1 MEFKD
6 FFFTYGRR
14 ESLCFVGH
22 LHRALRM
29 KGYEVW
35 FDKANIPDG
44 EDYAERINHGIES
57 AHNFIVVM
65 APRCMTS
72 PYCLIELEYAR
83 ILGKRV
89 IPINQMSVSKIEAT
103 PLPEKRIQLLS
114 DFYRF
119 HDIPDQHIRTT
130 QDVLN
135 RFHALI
141 GKTDW
146 LDGKM
151 NLTDADCNEM
161 ADWARPYENNWHL
174 HDDPEYLDDL
184 DIPLFGTCVDD
195 MALVIERVMAV
206 AERQKNYVHKHTE
219 LLFHALQWEKNQR
232 TVEYLLVGKD
242 RLQAEDWL
250 LTEFIPP
257 RQPPCLP
264 SDLHGEFIC
273 ESRKNSEN
281 MMTDVFIC
289 CDRADREG
297 RDKILRSLSRY
308 AITAW
313 TRDRDIRKGDDPGKA
328 SEEAIAFADNFFFLI
343 SPESTASENCLKA
356 LNIAEGY
363 HKRVIPIHIA
373 QTQKTA
379 VPEQLRQL
387 EYIDFA
393 RNVDQL
399 DFNRD
404 IDAILHILNHDRV
417 YFREHKILLCRALKW
432 EEQGRKDSFL
442 LRGHNLENAKTW
454 LRLNTGRENHPPTD
468 LHRELIDASEA
479 KRGHLSS
486 DVFISY
492 SRKDGDFARKLNT
505 ALQEAG
511 KTTWFDQ
518 ESISKG
524 VDFRKEIYKG
534 IESSDNFL
542 FIISPDAVTSPY
554 CFDETDHAAGRS
566 KRFITVRR
574 RQTNPQLMPEHLRK
588 IQWIDFEAR
597 AWDEAFPELI
607 QAIDLDREHA
617 RQHTVFQQRASEWSE
632 NGRSDDFLLNKT
644 ACERGEV
651 WLKEADDAAK
661 QPFPADL
668 QREHIA
674 RSRKAIEDAERAGRR
689 RRRIA
694 FTAVTAGLI
703 IALVLAGIA
712 FVQRNK
718 AERQMLDANYNMA
731 KVFEEK
737 ALKALDQAEAGH
749 DWNDYRQPVLYA
761 SAALEQELAKGK
773 TALGPASAGR
783 LLEGRVFKAALVEKW
798 SSPSAASQWKLINS
812 VAFSPDGKTLASA
825 AGSYLRNDK
834 TVRLWDV
841 ASGAE
846 KGVLEGHTDD
856 VSSVAFSPDGQTL
869 ASGSDDKTVRLWDV
883 ATGAGKGVLKGH
895 IISVTS
901 VAFSPDGRI
910 LASGSFDNTVRL
922 WDVASGAGK
931 GVLKG
936 HADYVRSVAFSPDGK
951 TLASGSEDQTVRLWE
966 VAAGAEKS
974 VLRGHTACVRS
985 VAFSPDGKTLAS
997 GSEDKTVRLWDV
1009 AAGVEKG
1016 VLKGHTAYVLSV
1028 AFSPDGKTLATGSR
1042 DETVRFWDVA
1052 TGAGK
1057 SVSNGHAASILSV
1070 AFSPDGK
1077 TLASG
1082 SEDKTVRL
1090 WDVAT
1095 GAGKG
1100 VLGRPR
1106 EVLSVAF
1113 SPDGQT
1119 LASGSADHT
1128 VRLWD
1133 VATGVE
1139 KGILESH
1146 DGRVAGV
1153 TFSPDG
1159 KTLASGS
1166 GQTVRLW
1173 DVATGAE
1180 KGVLKGHTL
1189 GVDGVAF
1196 SPDGKTLATVSF
1208 DKTVRLWDIRPYM
1221 LFLEN
1226 GKATPLFHSFSEGVR
1241 FLWQAEREGLD
1252 FKTVKTDEKDDY
1264 NLVYDPKYR
1273 PLLNPPKPGQSKFD
1287 QVLEWA
1293 GTQAK
1298 DR

>member
-1 MEFKD
+1 MLDDKQSMFKD

-22 LHRALRM
+22 LHRALRL
-29 KGYEVW
+29 KGYEAW

-89 IPINQMSVSKIEAT
+89 IPINQMSVSQIEAT

-119 HDIPDQHIRTT
+119 HGIPDQGVRTT
-130 QDVLN
+130 QDVLT

-146 LDGKM
+146 LDGKL
-151 NLTDADCNEM
+151 NLSEPDCKAM
-161 ADWARPYENNWHL
+161 ADWAGPYENNWHL
-174 HDDPEYLDDL
+174 HDDPEYLEDL
-184 DIPLFGTCVDD
+184 NIPLFGTCVDD

-232 TVEYLLVGKD
+232 AVEYLLVGKD

-289 CDRADREG
+289 CHKADREN
-297 RDKILRSLSRY
+297 RDRILRSLSRY

-313 TRDRDIRKGDDPGKA
+313 TRDRDIRKGEDPGKA
-328 SEEAIAFADNFFFLI
+328 SEEAIAYADNFFFLI
-343 SPESTASENCLKA
+343 SPESVVSENCQKA
-356 LNIAEGY
+356 LAIAETY
-363 HKRVIPIHIA
+363 HKRVIPILIA
-373 QTQKTA
+373 RTPKA
-379 VPEQLRQL
+379 DIPDQLRHL
-387 EYIDFA
+387 ESIDFV
-393 RNVDQL
+393 NNKDQL

-417 YFREHKILLCRALKW
+417 YFREHKILICRALKW

-454 LRLNTGRENHPPTD
+454 LRLNLGRENHPPTD
-468 LHRELIDASEA
+468 LHRELIDASESR
-479 KRGHLSS
+479 RGQLSS

-703 IALVLAGIA
+703 IALALAGVA
-712 FVQRNK
+712 FVQRNRAEEQREIAVQNYHQAK
-718 AERQMLDANYNMA
+718 AN
-731 KVFEEK
+731 
-737 ALKALDQAEAGH
+737 
-749 DWNDYRQPVLYA
+749 
-761 SAALEQELAKGK
+761 ELAHVSRQLREEGDYTRAIRIAQAAYEVDPQRVPPAVEQALIDSYNNVVIGK
-773 TALGPASAGR
+773 ESFFYQNVLPHEA
-783 LLEGRVFKAALVEKW
+783 RVNLAAY
-798 SSPSAASQWKLINS
+798 
-812 VAFSPDGKTLASA
+812 SPDGGTILTASQDGAARLWTADGRLMATLDHGAAVRSAFFTDDGSRIVTAGDNRMLRIWTADGELIKDLKDFHGCDDMGSCHVSA
-825 AGSYLRNDK
+825 A
-834 TVRLWDV
+834 
-841 ASGAE
+841 
-846 KGVLEGHTDD
+846 
-856 VSSVAFSPDGQTL
+856 
-869 ASGSDDKTVRLWDV
+869 
-883 ATGAGKGVLKGH
+883 
-895 IISVTS
+895 
-901 VAFSPDGRI
+901 AFSPDGRRMVSVGADTDI
-910 LASGSFDNTVRL
+910 LL
-922 WDVASGAGK
+922 WDGDGNLLHREENAHYRFA
-931 GVLKG
+931 
-936 HADYVRSVAFSPDGK
+936 HAVRFSPDGSLFA
-951 TLASGSEDQTVRLWE
+951 TAS
-966 VAAGAEKS
+966 
-974 VLRGHTACVRS
+974 
-985 VAFSPDGKTLAS
+985 
-997 GSEDKTVRLWDV
+997 WD
-1009 AAGVEKG
+1009 
-1016 VLKGHTAYVLSV
+1016 H
-1028 AFSPDGKTLATGSR
+1028 
-1042 DETVRFWDVA
+1042 
-1052 TGAGK
+1052 
-1057 SVSNGHAASILSV
+1057 
-1070 AFSPDGK
+1070 
-1077 TLASG
+1077 
-1082 SEDKTVRL
+1082 
-1090 WDVAT
+1090 
-1095 GAGKG
+1095 
-1100 VLGRPR
+1100 
-1106 EVLSVAF
+1106 
-1113 SPDGQT
+1113 
-1119 LASGSADHT
+1119 
-1128 VRLWD
+1128 
-1133 VATGVE
+1133 
-1139 KGILESH
+1139 
-1146 DGRVAGV
+1146 
-1153 TFSPDG
+1153 
-1159 KTLASGS
+1159 
-1166 GQTVRLW
+1166 
-1173 DVATGAE
+1173 
-1180 KGVLKGHTL
+1180 
-1189 GVDGVAF
+1189 
-1196 SPDGKTLATVSF
+1196 
-1208 DKTVRLWDIRPYM
+1208 
-1221 LFLEN
+1221 
-1226 GKATPLFHSFSEGVR
+1226 
-1241 FLWQAEREGLD
+1241 
-1252 FKTVKTDEKDDY
+1252 
-1264 NLVYDPKYR
+1264 
-1273 PLLNPPKPGQSKFD
+1273 
-1287 QVLEWA
+1287 
-1293 GTQAK
+1293 
-1298 DR
+1298 